1 MKKKN
6 KCLTKNKKGKSSLLK
21 VLEQKEKEI
30 ANLQDQLNQKINEI
44 YKISTISQ
52 FVVQK
57 LGNVDEI
64 LDSIVKITADLLNT
78 KICSIMLVDEQ
89 KQELQIKA
97 TQSLDEEY
105 KNKPNIKIGQSISGL
120 AVKDFRPISVLDV
133 TKDSQYAFP
142 DIAKKMGLVSML
154 AVPMFF
160 QNKVIGVLN
169 VYTSQQHEFTPLEIN
184 ILQTMANQ
192 SAVAIGTSG
201 LIKEITKTKEE
212 LETRKLVE
220 RAKGIIMKIKGM
232 SEEDAHRFLQ
242 KKSMDTKKPLKE
254 IASAIVIAYDIE
266 K

>member
-1 MKKKN
+1 MKKRVRTN
-6 KCLTKNKKGKSSLLK
+6 VSQTKLRKI
-21 VLEQKEKEI
+21 LEQKEIEINNLKE
-30 ANLQDQLNQKINEI
+30 QLNQKINEI

-52 FVVQK
+52 SVVQK
-57 LGNVDEI
+57 LGDVDEI
-64 LDSIVKITADLLNT
+64 LSTIVKITADMLNT

-89 KQELQIKA
+89 KQELMIKA

-105 KNKPNIKIGQSISGL
+105 KNKPNIKIGQSISGI
-120 AVKDFRPISVLDV
+120 AVKEFRPISVLDV
-133 TKDSQYAFP
+133 TKDTRYAFP
-142 DIAKKMGLVSML
+142 DIAKKMGLASML

-169 VYTSQQHEFTPLEIN
+169 VYTSEPHEFTALEIN
-184 ILQTMANQ
+184 ILQTIANQ
-192 SAVAIGTSG
+192 SAVALGTSI

-220 RAKGIIMKIKGM
+220 RAKGIIMKLKGM

-242 KKSMDTKKPLKE
+242 KKSMDSKKPIKE
-254 IASAIVIAYDIE
+254 IASAIIIAYEIE

>member
-1 MKKKN
+1 MKKKVKSGMSQN
-6 KCLTKNKKGKSSLLK
+6 KLKKI
-21 VLEQKEKEI
+21 LEQKENEI
-30 ANLQDQLNQKINEI
+30 HKLQEQLNHKVNEI

-52 FVVQK
+52 SVVQK
-57 LGNVDEI
+57 LGDVDEI
-64 LDSIVKITADLLNT
+64 LTTIVKITAELLKT

-89 KQELQIKA
+89 KQELIIKA

-120 AVKDFRPISVLDV
+120 AVKEFRPITVLDV
-133 TKDSQYAFP
+133 TKDSRYAFP

-169 VYTSQQHEFTPLEIN
+169 VYTSEQHEFTSLEIN
-184 ILQTMANQ
+184 ILQTIANQ
-192 SAVAIGTSG
+192 SAVALGTSS
-201 LIKEITKTKEE
+201 LINEITKTKEE

-232 SEEDAHRFLQ
+232 TEEDAHRFLQ
-242 KKSMDTKKPLKE
+242 KKSMDSKKPLKE
-254 IASAIVIAYDIE
+254 IASAIILAYEIE